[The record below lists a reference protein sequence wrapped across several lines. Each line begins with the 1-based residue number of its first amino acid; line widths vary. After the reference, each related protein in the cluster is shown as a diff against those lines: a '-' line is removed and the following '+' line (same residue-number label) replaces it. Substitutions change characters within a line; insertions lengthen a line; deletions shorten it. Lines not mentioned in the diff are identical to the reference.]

1 MSRLSSICVFC
12 GSQSGRNPAYSEAA
26 RVMGGELA
34 SRGIRLVFGGGRIG
48 VMGAIADAA
57 LAAGGRVMGVIP
69 KALADKEIAHGGVQE
84 LALVGSMHERKQLM
98 SDNADAF
105 VALPGGLGTLE
116 ELFEV
121 LTWAQL
127 GIHAK
132 PVGLLNVAGYFD
144 SLLAFLDESVAQG
157 FIGAAERGRLVLAE
171 SPGALIERLTAF
183 EAPDVSP
190 WLGPKE
196 T

>member
-1 MSRLSSICVFC
+1 M
-12 GSQSGRNPAYSEAA
+12 GR
-26 RVMGGELA
+26 ELA
-34 SRGIRLVFGGGRIG
+34 VRDIQLVFGGGRIG

-57 LAAGGRVMGVIP
+57 LAAGGRVMGIIP
-69 KALADKEIAHGGVQE
+69 QALADKEIAHGGVQE
-84 LALVGSMHERKQLM
+84 LKLVASMHERKQLM
-98 SDNADAF
+98 SESADAF

-132 PVGLLNVAGYFD
+132 PVGLLNVSGYFD
-144 SLLAFLDESVAQG
+144 SLLQFLDETVAQG
-157 FIGAAERGRLVLAE
+157 FVGAVERSRLIVAE
-171 SPGALIERLTAF
+171 SPAELIDQLASF
-183 EAPDVSP
+183 QAPAVSP
-190 WLGPKE
+190 WLGPKQ

>member
-1 MSRLSSICVFC
+1 MRRVASICVFC
-12 GSQSGRNPAYSEAA
+12 GSQSGLKPAYREAA
-26 RVMGGELA
+26 RLMGRELA
-34 SRGIRLVFGGGRIG
+34 TRGIGLVFGGGRIG
-48 VMGAIADAA
+48 VMGALADAA
-57 LAAGGRVMGVIP
+57 LDAGGHVTGIIP
-69 KALADKEIAHGGVQE
+69 RPLADKEIAHAGVQTLE
-84 LALVGSMHERKQLM
+84 LVESMHERKQLM
-98 SDNADAF
+98 SQRADAF

-144 SLLAFLDESVAQG
+144 SLLRFFDEMVAQG
-157 FIGAAERGRLVLAE
+157 FVSAVERERLVVAD
-171 SPGALIERLTAF
+171 SPADLIARLEMVELPAV
-183 EAPDVSP
+183 EP
-190 WLGPKE
+190 WLGPRQ